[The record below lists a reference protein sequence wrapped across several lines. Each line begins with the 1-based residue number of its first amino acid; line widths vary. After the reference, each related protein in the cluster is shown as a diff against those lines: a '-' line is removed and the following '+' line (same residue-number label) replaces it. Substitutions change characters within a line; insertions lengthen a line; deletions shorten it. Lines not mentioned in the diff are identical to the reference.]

1 MITPAHAQMMAR
13 YNRWQNR
20 SLYGAADR
28 LPDVERKR
36 ARGAFFES
44 IHGTLC
50 HILFGDKIWM
60 HRFDPANPAPQITSI
75 KDTATAI
82 SDWDELKAEREVFD
96 RLIIDWTGRMTL
108 ADLGGD
114 LTWFSGTLGRDVTRP
129 RWELVTHLF
138 NHQTHHRGQAHCLLT
153 QNGLKM
159 ADTDIPF
166 MPEQ

>member
-1 MITPAHAQMMAR
+1 MITPAHTQLMAR
-13 YNRWQNR
+13 YNRWQNQ

-60 HRFDPANPAPQITSI
+60 HRFTQTIPAPQVKSI
-75 KDTATAI
+75 AESATAI
-82 SDWDELKAEREVFD
+82 AGWEELKAERVAFD
-96 RLIIDWTGRMTL
+96 ELIIARTNAL
-108 ADLGGD
+108 KPADLEGD
-114 LTWFSGTLGRDVTRP
+114 LKWYSGAMGRDVTKP
-129 RWELVTHLF
+129 RWQLITHMF
-138 NHQTHHRGQAHCLLT
+138 NHQTHHRGQVHCLLT

-159 ADTDIPF
+159 TDTDIPF
-166 MPEQ
+166 MPE